1 MSSGSRPPDR
11 RSGANALVTSAGE
24 AGFLA
29 FEAIVCLA
37 GFHLKFLAFKS
48 LMLATEINE
57 TSKKWHQRIQIS
69 IIRLSPRSLTI
80 CSLPEKSIENIEG
93 MDLNSNISKLIV
105 IAALHFAFLS
115 RVNKQEDK
123 DWMKSERLTAKTL
136 RYNTSFQFR
145 PHCIRLFKGDEM

>member
-29 FEAIVCLA
+29 FEGIVCLA

-57 TSKKWHQRIQIS
+57 TSKKWHQRRQIR

-93 MDLNSNISKLIV
+93 MG
-105 IAALHFAFLS
+105 
-115 RVNKQEDK
+115 
-123 DWMKSERLTAKTL
+123 SEFEYFEADRNRSASL
-136 RYNTSFQFR
+136 
-145 PHCIRLFKGDEM
+145 RLFIWCKQTRRQRLNEIRAADSQNTAI